1 MIYLFYFIIVI
12 VLYYNILFYFFYY
25 YFLFYLLFFF
35 ILFSFFVFCIAW
47 ANDRIIRQWC
57 VCVSGVYRD
66 ILRVADGGIAVSCLW
81 NDSMERQTDSPALNL
96 PSGSALRTRITYV
109 SVRALWGGMRAS
121 LHPLTLYL
129 TVIILS
135 CQFFCMPWR
144 WFVSFLKSAL
154 RRQAPGLV
162 SVSQVW
168 SFAVPPYLYP
178 LNTHGC
184 VAQRDWKRIAQ

>member
-12 VLYYNILFYFFYY
+12 VLYYNIYFISFIIIFILFII
-25 YFLFYLLFFF
+25 FF

-135 CQFFCMPWR
+135 CQCFFLHAVEVICL
-144 WFVSFLKSAL
+144 FLEKRFTTAGPPAL
-154 RRQAPGLV
+154 
-162 SVSQVW
+162 SVSHRFEALQ
-168 SFAVPPYLYP
+168 SLLIFIP
-178 LNTHGC
+178 LTLMD
-184 VAQRDWKRIAQ
+184 A